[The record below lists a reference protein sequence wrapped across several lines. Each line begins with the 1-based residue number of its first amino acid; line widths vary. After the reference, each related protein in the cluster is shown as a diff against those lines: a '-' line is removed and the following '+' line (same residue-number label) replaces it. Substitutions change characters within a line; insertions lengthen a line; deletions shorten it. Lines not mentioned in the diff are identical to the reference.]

1 MICVNCNEMCSTYR
15 WKRRPSFMKFLRSFK
30 VWVSNRFYDR
40 SRRADL
46 LLRPL
51 CYSQQKAYVWVQ
63 CWLHPELY
71 HAQHHALFDKCE
83 CPSIEVD
90 YRLVIKFSDG
100 VHSATRL
107 DVAWKERQSR
117 SEGRCEFVG
126 EIMHASQVGLVIPD
140 LNRFAVTPLW
150 WTRGL
155 HNDLMAW
162 QIFPY
167 YWPFSRGPF
176 Y

>member
-1 MICVNCNEMCSTYR
+1 MYSCVDYFKYMIVDRVHNSKWLMICVNFNEMCSTYR
-15 WKRRPSFMKFLRSFK
+15 WKRRPSFKKFLLSFK

-46 LLRPL
+46 LLRLL

-117 SEGRCEFVG
+117 LEGRCEFFFLN
-126 EIMHASQVGLVIPD
+126 HACQSS
-140 LNRFAVTPLW
+140 
-150 WTRGL
+150 
-155 HNDLMAW
+155 
-162 QIFPY
+162 
-167 YWPFSRGPF
+167 WPGYSRPE
-176 Y
+176 